1 MRLKRAVIEAREAW
15 REAAK
20 ELDDALGI
28 EILGEPAPARADVL
42 NIRRFRRALLN
53 ERESRL
59 RYAAALKADHKP
71 VPDDLLWD
79 IPDEDQ
85 P

>member
-1 MRLKRAVIEAREAW
+1 MKLKRAVIEAREAW
-15 REAAK
+15 RDAAK
-20 ELDDALGI
+20 ELDAAIGL
-28 EILGEPAPARADVL
+28 EILEGPASANADVL

-53 ERESRL
+53 ERETRL
-59 RYAAALKADHKP
+59 RYAVALKADHKP

-79 IPDEDQ
+79 IAEEDR